1 MDEEAGVLARPYLMM
16 LHVNFP
22 IYFNFPI
29 RSKCVLKAII
39 QRKKQWI
46 VLQLLDKVFFFE
58 MMLFMISYRTYK
70 WYLINFSY

>member
-1 MDEEAGVLARPYLMM
+1 MDEEAGVLARPYLM

-46 VLQLLDKVFFFE
+46 VLQLLDSFFFRDDAFYDIVLYIQ
-58 MMLFMISYRTYK
+58 MVFD
-70 WYLINFSY
+70 

>member
-46 VLQLLDKVFFFE
+46 VLQLLDKVFFFRDDAFYDIILYIQ
-58 MMLFMISYRTYK
+58 MVFD
-70 WYLINFSY
+70 